1 MEINY
6 MSKIIKLATI
16 VISVVMLASCGEEW
30 TCQTKGKTM
39 FSMSSSG
46 KIGGAGKGCTCNE
59 IRSFELKEFGRVDEA
74 ALKSDFG
81 C

>member
-1 MEINY
+1 MKSNLT
-6 MSKIIKLATI
+6 IKTI
-16 VISVVMLASCGEEW
+16 VIVALLPIIASCGEGW

-46 KIGGAGKGCTCNE
+46 KIGSADKGCTCDE
-59 IRSFELKEFGRVDEA
+59 IRMFELREFGRVDEA
-74 ALKSDFG
+74 ALKSDFD

>member
-1 MEINY
+1 MHKKI
-6 MSKIIKLATI
+6 KIIAA
-16 VISVVMLASCGEEW
+16 VISIVMLAACGEEW
-30 TCQTKGKTM
+30 SCQTKGKTM
-39 FSMSSSG
+39 FSMSSTG
-46 KIGGAGKGCTCNE
+46 GIGSADKGCSGNE

>member
-1 MEINY
+1 MN
-6 MSKIIKLATI
+6 KILKVAAA
-16 VISVVMLASCGEEW
+16 VISIAMLASCGEEW

-46 KIGGAGKGCTCNE
+46 KIGSADKGCTCNE

>member
-1 MEINY
+1 
-6 MSKIIKLATI
+6 
-16 VISVVMLASCGEEW
+16 MLAACGEDW
-30 TCQTKGKTM
+30 TCQTQGKTM

-46 KIGGAGKGCTCNE
+46 KIGSADKGCTCKE
-59 IRSFELKEFGRVDEA
+59 IRSFELREFGRVDEA